1 MEDFAKL
8 IKKIDDFFR
17 DFFDMRE
24 SYFMTQFPS
33 VPLEFPKLANAQPS
47 NFGPL
52 RILKVCIIML
62 DQAILVFSKKLNLC
76 IILRLMSQYLYLS
89 GNVDYNCH
97 DRKT

>member
-24 SYFMTQFPS
+24 SYFMTRLPS
-33 VPLEFPKLANAQPS
+33 VPLEFPKLANAQLS

-52 RILKVCIIML
+52 RIFFFHFTPKMVKVVKVKSIFNLKKMFL
-62 DQAILVFSKKLNLC
+62 F
-76 IILRLMSQYLYLS
+76 YE
-89 GNVDYNCH
+89 
-97 DRKT
+97 TF